1 MSTSDEV
8 LRTLERVMC
17 VIPVSE
23 SEVQQLIDARILSES
38 EVRELIQISEEAS
51 TLISIGTE
59 EDEKRLT
66 AKANRAKQLMGKAGF
81 L

>member
-8 LRTLERVMC
+8 LCILEKVMC

-23 SEVQQLIDARILSES
+23 SEVQQLIATRKLSES
-38 EVRELIQISEEAS
+38 EVLELIQISKEAA

-66 AKANRAKQLMGKAGF
+66 AKANRAKELMGKAG
-81 L
+81 LL

>member
-23 SEVQQLIDARILSES
+23 SEVQQLIATRKLSES
-38 EVRELIQISEEAS
+38 EVRELIRISEEAS

-59 EDEKRLT
+59 EAENRLT
-66 AKANRAKQLMGKAGF
+66 AIANRSKQLMDKAG
-81 L
+81 LL

>member
-8 LRTLERVMC
+8 LCILEKVMYG
-17 VIPVSE
+17 IPVSD

-38 EVRELIQISEEAS
+38 EVRELIQISEEAA
-51 TLISIGTE
+51 TRRLLGTKE
-59 EDEKRLT
+59 AENRLT
-66 AKANRAKQLMGKAGF
+66 AIANRSKELMGKAGF

>member
-8 LRTLERVMC
+8 LRTLERAMC

-23 SEVQQLIDARILSES
+23 SEVQQLIATRILSES
-38 EVRELIQISEEAS
+38 EVRELIKISKEAS

-66 AKANRAKQLMGKAGF
+66 AKANRAKQLMGKAG
-81 L
+81 LL

>member
-23 SEVQQLIDARILSES
+23 SEVQQLIATRILSES
-38 EVRELIQISEEAS
+38 EVLELIQISKEAS
-51 TLISIGTE
+51 TLHG
-59 EDEKRLT
+59 
-66 AKANRAKQLMGKAGF
+66 GG
-81 L
+81 